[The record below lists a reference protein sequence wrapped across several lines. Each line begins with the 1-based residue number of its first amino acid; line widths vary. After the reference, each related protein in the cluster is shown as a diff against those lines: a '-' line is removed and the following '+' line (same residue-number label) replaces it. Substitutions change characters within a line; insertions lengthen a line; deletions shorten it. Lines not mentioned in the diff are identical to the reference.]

1 MPVNNLRHSET
12 ALQHA
17 AVIRTMIDDLERTI
31 QILHIDI
38 CSEEERVRVFDKAD
52 PLYSVLARSLGARSD
67 NLKTTVADLKQRR
80 ASLTADQSLLAAA

>member
-12 ALQHA
+12 ARKQA
-17 AVIRTMIDDLERTI
+17 AVIRSMIDDLERTI

-38 CSEEERVRVFDKAD
+38 STEEERVRVFDKSD

-67 NLKTTVADLKQRR
+67 NLKTTVADLKHRL

>member
-12 ALQHA
+12 ALKQA
-17 AVIRTMIDDLERTI
+17 AVIRSMIDDLERTI

-38 CSEEERVRVFDKAD
+38 STEEERVRVFDKSD

-67 NLKTTVADLKQRR
+67 NLKTTVADLKHRL